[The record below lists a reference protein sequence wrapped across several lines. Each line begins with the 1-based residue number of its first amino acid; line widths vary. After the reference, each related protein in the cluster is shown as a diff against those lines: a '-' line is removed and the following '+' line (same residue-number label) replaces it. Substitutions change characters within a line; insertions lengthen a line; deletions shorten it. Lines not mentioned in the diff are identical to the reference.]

1 MLLENVTKEKRS
13 ISAKCGHVLKAIKSQ
28 KPLSKKTLEFALQVI
43 DEQERSSNDN
53 TELKR
58 KLING
63 IPLSDYEIHIME
75 EGYLLHKKLGLK

>member
-1 MLLENVTKEKRS
+1 MLEDNTKERKS
-13 ISAKCGHVLKAIKSQ
+13 ISAKCGHVLKAIKSK

-43 DEQERSSNDN
+43 DEQESSSNDN
-53 TELKR
+53 LELKR

-75 EGYLLHKKLGLK
+75 EGYLLHKKLGLE